1 MTVDEEKYELL
12 VKEAKQKAKEDAA
25 KKNVAEAWK
34 GEEDPTKDLEKT
46 VFLGYDSLTS
56 EGTVLA
62 LVKDGTCVSSVTEGE
77 EAAVVLDR
85 SSFYAESGGQVGDT
99 GLLSGAGKAF
109 AVEDTK
115 KTAGGVFLHF
125 GRVTEGSLS
134 VGEVLSGAVDA
145 ERRKAI
151 MRNHTGAHLLQAA
164 LRRVLG
170 NHVEQAGS
178 YVDEHI
184 VRFDFTHFSAMTAEE
199 LAKTETLVN
208 KVILDG
214 LPVTMEEMP
223 MAEAK
228 KQGAMAL
235 FGEKYGD
242 RVRVVKAGNF
252 SVEFCGGTHV
262 ENTGRLGLFKILS
275 EVSVAA
281 GVRRIEAVTG
291 TGVMDYMDRNNALLL
306 KTAAALKLNNTAEL
320 ESKAL
325 QLSQHLKEAQ
335 KQIAELEAELA
346 AMTAEGMLKEAL
358 DLGPVKLVCSKAENV
373 NGGELRRMA
382 DSAKESSPDTVAVL
396 ASVADGKVNFAC
408 ACGPDA
414 VKAGAHAGK
423 IVKAVAALTGGNG
436 GGRPDSAM
444 AGGKEA
450 GKVDEALS
458 AAADIVR
465 DLLK

>member
-1 MTVDEEKYELL
+1 
-12 VKEAKQKAKEDAA
+12 
-25 KKNVAEAWK
+25 
-34 GEEDPTKDLEKT
+34 
-46 VFLGYDSLTS
+46 
-56 EGTVLA
+56 
-62 LVKDGTCVSSVTEGE
+62 
-77 EAAVVLDR
+77 
-85 SSFYAESGGQVGDT
+85 
-99 GLLSGAGKAF
+99 
-109 AVEDTK
+109 
-115 KTAGGVFLHF
+115 
-125 GRVTEGSLS
+125 
-134 VGEVLSGAVDA
+134 
-145 ERRKAI
+145 
-151 MRNHTGAHLLQAA
+151 
-164 LRRVLG
+164 
-170 NHVEQAGS
+170 
-178 YVDEHI
+178 
-184 VRFDFTHFSAMTAEE
+184 
-199 LAKTETLVN
+199 
-208 KVILDG
+208 
-214 LPVTMEEMP
+214 MEEMP
-223 MAEAK
+223 IAEAK

-242 RVRVVKAGNF
+242 RVRVVKAGDF

-346 AMTAEGMLKEAL
+346 ALTAEGMLKEAL

-444 AGGKEA
+444 AGGKDA